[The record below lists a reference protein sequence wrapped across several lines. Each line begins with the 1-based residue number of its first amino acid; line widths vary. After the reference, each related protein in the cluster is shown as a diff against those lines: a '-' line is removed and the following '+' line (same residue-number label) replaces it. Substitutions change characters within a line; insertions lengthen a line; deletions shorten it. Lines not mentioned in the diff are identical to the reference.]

1 VSRID
6 RKNLEQFTVGE
17 YMQRR
22 RLNNK
27 LYSAALIAAAIILIP
42 TFCAIAQTKPA
53 AKRTTVSSP
62 RPAPAPKQDSAKQ
75 DSAKQDS
82 AKQDSTIQ
90 DSPKEP
96 SDDDRLPFMAHEESD
111 RGASQPGS
119 LGMLVRT
126 VGALLLII
134 GILIGSMWCLRRIKG
149 STFGPSSEEAQ
160 LTVLKTISLGDRRA
174 LTVVRFGER
183 MLLLGSTPQS
193 LTLLASDEDET
204 LMDTP
209 AENFS
214 ARSVAEVLGSN
225 EVLGSSE
232 VPGLHAGYPENEK
245 QPFALEL
252 EQQENW
258 R

>member
-1 VSRID
+1 
-6 RKNLEQFTVGE
+6 
-17 YMQRR
+17 MQRR
-22 RLNNK
+22 WLNNK
-27 LYSAALIAAAIILIP
+27 LYSAALIAAALISIP
-42 TFCAIAQTKPA
+42 AFCAIAQ
-53 AKRTTVSSP
+53 AKQAGNRSVASP
-62 RPAPAPKQDSAKQ
+62 QPDPAPKPDSAKQDSAKQ

-82 AKQDSTIQ
+82 AKQ
-90 DSPKEP
+90 EP

-111 RGASQPGS
+111 RSATQPGS

-134 GILIGSMWCLRRIKG
+134 GVLIGSMWCLRRIKG
-149 STFGPSSEEAQ
+149 SAFGPSNEEAH
-160 LTVLKTISLGDRRA
+160 LSVLKTISLGDRRA

-204 LMDTP
+204 LMDMS
-209 AENFS
+209 AEKFS
-214 ARSVAEVLGSN
+214 ARSVADVLGSN
-225 EVLGSSE
+225 EVPGSNE
-232 VPGLHAGYPENEK
+232 DYLEHEK